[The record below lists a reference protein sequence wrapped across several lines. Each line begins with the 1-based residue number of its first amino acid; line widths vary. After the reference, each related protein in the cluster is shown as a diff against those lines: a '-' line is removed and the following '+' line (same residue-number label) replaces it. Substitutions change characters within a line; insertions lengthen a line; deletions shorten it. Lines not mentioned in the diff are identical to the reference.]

1 MIKNKDGLTEE
12 EYLASYDIS
21 AFDQPSVTVDML
33 LFTITDQAVENY
45 RKLDEKE
52 LKVLLIQR
60 NEHPFIGR
68 WAIPGGFVKMD
79 ENLKNAAYRELK
91 EETGVD
97 NAYLEQLYTYGD
109 VDRDPRGRIISTAYM
124 SLVNA
129 DEIKM
134 EAGSDADDAKWFHV
148 TYEIIKKEKSVEE
161 EKECIRTVIELTL
174 RHEDIVLKSSILVE
188 KTVEGRHVSYD
199 RSIISNDGL
208 SFDHAL
214 IIQYG
219 LERLRSKL
227 EYTDI
232 IFHMMPDLFTLTAL
246 QRSYEEILDK
256 KLLKANFR
264 RKTAK
269 FVEETDVYTSDA
281 GHRPSRLFKFNPN
294 WMEV

>member
-1 MIKNKDGLTEE
+1 MIKNKDGLTEN

-33 LFTITDQAVENY
+33 LFTIADQAVENY

-52 LKVLLIQR
+52 LKVLLIKR
-60 NEHPFIGR
+60 NEHPFIGK
-68 WAIPGGFVKMD
+68 WAIPGGFVKMT
-79 ENLKNAAYRELK
+79 EGLETAAYRELK

-109 VDRDPRGRIISTAYM
+109 VHRDPRGRIISTAYM
-124 SLVNA
+124 ALVNA
-129 DEIKM
+129 DEIEM
-134 EAGSDADDAKWFHV
+134 QAGSDADDAKWFHV
-148 TYEIIKKEKSVEE
+148 SYELVNKETVEE
-161 EKECIRTVIELTL
+161 INKEILKTTIKIELS
-174 RHEDIVLKSSILVE
+174 HDDILLTSQVLVE
-188 KTVEGRHVSYD
+188 KIIEGRHVSYK

-219 LERLRSKL
+219 LERLRNKL
-227 EYTDI
+227 EYTDV

-269 FVEETDVYTSDA
+269 FVEETENYTSDA
-281 GHRPSRLFKFNPN
+281 GHRPSRLYKFNPN